1 MVRIRMQ
8 RLGRTHRPFY
18 RIAAAEKRV
27 KRDGKVLENLGW
39 YNPIEK
45 DPEKQ
50 IKLESERIKYW
61 LSVGAQPSDTM
72 MDILGNRDLLT
83 PKLKDAWLAKREAD
97 RNRVGCKVGLATAE
111 KAQTEIGELSSSD
124 DAEGVDLA
132 GYASTIS
139 EAVNEARA
147 AVSAADPKAADAA
160 KAKAEGALG
169 EAKSAIEKAQAAKK
183 AAEEA
188 EAKKKAEEEAAA
200 AAAAAETPAEEAAEG
215 GEGESSEEKSE

>member
-50 IKLESERIKYW
+50 LKLNAERIQYW

-72 MDILGNRDLLT
+72 MDILGNRELLT

-97 RNRVGCKVGLATAE
+97 RNRVGCKVALATAE
-111 KAQTEIGELSSSD
+111 KAQTEIGALASSS

-132 GYASTIS
+132 GYASSIS

-160 KAKAEGALG
+160 KAKADSALSSAKGAV
-169 EAKSAIEKAQAAKK
+169 EKAKADKQAA
-183 AAEEA
+183 AEA

-200 AAAAAETPAEEAAEG
+200 EAPAQGGQEEPAEG
-215 GEGESSEEKSE
+215 

>member
-50 IKLESERIKYW
+50 LKLESERIKYW

-72 MDILGNRDLLT
+72 MDILGRNDLLT
-83 PKLKDAWLAKREAD
+83 PKLKEKWEAKREAD

-111 KAQTEIGELSSSD
+111 KAQEQVGELSSGDS
-124 DAEGVDLA
+124 AEGVDLA

-160 KAKAEGALG
+160 KAKAEGALSD
-169 EAKSAIEKAQAAKK
+169 AKSAIEKAQAAKK

-188 EAKKKAEEEAAA
+188 EAKKKAEED
-200 AAAAAETPAEEAAEG
+200 AAAAAEAPAEESAEG
-215 GEGESSEEKSE
+215 GEDESSEEKSE

>member
-50 IKLESERIKYW
+50 LMLHEERIQYW

-72 MDILGNRDLLT
+72 MDILGNRELLT

-132 GYASTIS
+132 GYASSIS

-160 KAKAEGALG
+160 KAKAEGALS
-169 EAKSAIEKAQAAKK
+169 EAKGAVDKATNEKK
-183 AAEEA
+183 AAAEAEAAA

-200 AAAAAETPAEEAAEG
+200 AAEAPAEEVAAE
-215 GEGESSEEKSE
+215 EEKPAEG

>member
-50 IKLESERIKYW
+50 IKLEAERIKYW
-61 LSVGAQPSDTM
+61 LSVGAQPSETV
-72 MDILGNRDLLT
+72 MDILGKQDLLT
-83 PKLKDAWLAKREAD
+83 PKLKEKWEAKREAD

-111 KAQTEIGELSSSD
+111 KAQTEIGEMAGSD

-132 GYASTIS
+132 GYASAIS
-139 EAVNEARA
+139 EAVNEAKA

-160 KAKAEGALG
+160 KAKAESALG
-169 EAKSAIEKAQAAKK
+169 EAKGAIEKAQAAKK

-200 AAAAAETPAEEAAEG
+200 AAEAPAEEG
-215 GEGESSEEKSE
+215 GESEEKPAEG

>member
-50 IKLESERIKYW
+50 LMLHEERIQYW

-72 MDILGNRDLLT
+72 MDILGNRELLT

-97 RNRVGCKVGLATAE
+97 RNRVSCKVAVSSGE
-111 KAQTEIGELSSSD
+111 KALAAVGEL
-124 DAEGVDLA
+124 DADGVDLA
-132 GYASTIS
+132 GFTATI
-139 EAVNEARA
+139 NEALKEA
-147 AVSAADPKAADAA
+147 KEAVSAADPKAADAA
-160 KAKAEGALG
+160 KAKSDGALAD
-169 EAKSAIEKAQAAKK
+169 AKSAVEKAQAEKK
-183 AAEEA
+183 AAEEAEAAA

-200 AAAAAETPAEEAAEG
+200 AAEAPAEEAPAAEEKPAEG
-215 GEGESSEEKSE
+215 

>member
-1 MVRIRMQ
+1 MQ

-50 IKLESERIKYW
+50 LKLEAERIKYW

-72 MDILGNRDLLT
+72 MDILGKQELLT
-83 PKLKDAWLAKREAD
+83 PKLKEKWLAKREAD
-97 RNRVGCKVGLATAE
+97 RNRVACKVAVTTAE
-111 KAQTEIGELSSSD
+111 KAAEAIGEIPGAD
-124 DAEGVDLA
+124 DVDLA
-132 GYASTIS
+132 GFTATIG
-139 EAVNEARA
+139 EALKEAKA

-160 KAKAEGALG
+160 KAKADGALSD
-169 EAKSAIEKAQAAKK
+169 AKAAVEKAVADKK

-188 EAKKKAEEEAAA
+188 EAKAAAEAEAAA
-200 AAAAAETPAEEAAEG
+200 AEEAPVEDGGEEKPAEG
-215 GEGESSEEKSE
+215 

>member
-1 MVRIRMQ
+1 VVRIRMQ

-39 YNPIEK
+39 YNPVEK

-50 IKLESERIKYW
+50 LKLESERIKYW
-61 LSVGAQPSDTM
+61 LSVGAQPSDTV
-72 MDILGNRDLLT
+72 MDILGRNDLLT
-83 PKLKDAWLAKREAD
+83 PKLKDKWEAKREAD

-111 KAQTEIGELSSSD
+111 KAQEQIAELAGSD

-139 EAVNEARA
+139 ESVNEAKA

-169 EAKSAIEKAQAAKK
+169 DAKAAVDKAVAEKK

-200 AAAAAETPAEEAAEG
+200 AA
-215 GEGESSEEKSE
+215 SSEESAEASEGEEKPAEG

>member
-27 KRDGKVLENLGW
+27 KRNGKVLENLGW
-39 YNPIEK
+39 YNPVEK

-50 IKLESERIKYW
+50 LKLEAERIKYW
-61 LSVGAQPSDTM
+61 LSVGAQPSDTV
-72 MDILGNRDLLT
+72 MDILGKQELLT
-83 PKLKDAWLAKREAD
+83 PKLKEKWEAKREAD

-111 KAQTEIGELSSSD
+111 KAQEQIGELSSSD
-124 DAEGVDLA
+124 EAEGVDLA
-132 GYASTIS
+132 GYASAIS

-160 KAKAEGALG
+160 KAKAESALSDARRAV
-169 EAKSAIEKAQAAKK
+169 EEAQAAKK

-188 EAKKKAEEEAAA
+188 QAKKKAEEEAAA
-200 AAAAAETPAEEAAEG
+200 AAEAPAEESSEGGQGEEKPAEG
-215 GEGESSEEKSE
+215 

>member
-1 MVRIRMQ
+1 VVRIRMQ

-39 YNPIEK
+39 YNPVEK

-50 IKLESERIKYW
+50 LKLESERIKYW

-72 MDILGNRDLLT
+72 MDILGRNDLLT
-83 PKLKDAWLAKREAD
+83 PKLKEKWEAKREAD

-111 KAQTEIGELSSSD
+111 KAQEQIGELSSSD

-132 GYASTIS
+132 GYASSIS

-160 KAKAEGALG
+160 KAKAEGALT
-169 EAKSAIEKAQAAKK
+169 EAKSAIEQAQAAKK
-183 AAEEA
+183 AAAEAEAAA

-200 AAAAAETPAEEAAEG
+200 AEAPAEESAEG
-215 GEGESSEEKSE
+215 GEEKSE

>member
-50 IKLESERIKYW
+50 LKLEAERIKYW

-72 MDILGNRDLLT
+72 MDILGKQELLT
-83 PKLKDAWLAKREAD
+83 PKLKEKWLAKREAD
-97 RNRVGCKVGLATAE
+97 RNRVACKVAVTTAE
-111 KAQTEIGELSSSD
+111 KAAEAIGEIPGAD
-124 DAEGVDLA
+124 DVEVDLA
-132 GYASTIS
+132 GFTATIG
-139 EAVNEARA
+139 EALKEAKA

-160 KAKAEGALG
+160 KAKADGALND
-169 EAKSAIEKAQAAKK
+169 AKSAVEKAVADKK

-188 EAKKKAEEEAAA
+188 EAKAAAEAEAAA
-200 AAAAAETPAEEAAEG
+200 AEEAPAEDG
-215 GEGESSEEKSE
+215 GEEKPTEG

>member
-1 MVRIRMQ
+1 VVRIRMQ

-27 KRDGKVLENLGW
+27 KRNGKVLENLGW
-39 YNPIEK
+39 YNPVEK

-50 IKLESERIKYW
+50 LKLEAERIKYW
-61 LSVGAQPSDTM
+61 LSVGAQPSDTV
-72 MDILGNRDLLT
+72 MDILGKQELLT
-83 PKLKDAWLAKREAD
+83 PKLKEKWEAKREAD

-111 KAQTEIGELSSSD
+111 KAQEQIGELSSSD
-124 DAEGVDLA
+124 EAEGVDLA
-132 GYASTIS
+132 GYASAIS

-160 KAKAEGALG
+160 KAKAESALSDARRAV
-169 EAKSAIEKAQAAKK
+169 EEAQAAKK

-188 EAKKKAEEEAAA
+188 QAKKKAEEEAAA
-200 AAAAAETPAEEAAEG
+200 AAEAPAEESSEGGQGEEKPAEG
-215 GEGESSEEKSE
+215 

>member
-50 IKLESERIKYW
+50 LKLESERIKYW
-61 LSVGAQPSDTM
+61 LSVGAQPSDTV
-72 MDILGNRDLLT
+72 MDILGKQDLLT
-83 PKLKDAWLAKREAD
+83 PKLKEKWEAKREAD
-97 RNRVGCKVGLATAE
+97 RNRVSCKVAVSSTE
-111 KAQTEIGELSSSD
+111 KAQASLSTIPGLAD
-124 DAEGVDLA
+124 VDVDTA
-132 GYASTIS
+132 GYGATIA
-139 EAVNEARA
+139 EAVKEAKA
-147 AVSAADPKAADAA
+147 AVAAADPKAADAA
-160 KAKAEGALG
+160 KAKAEGAFND
-169 EAKSAIEKAQAAKK
+169 AKSAVDKALAEKK
-183 AAEEA
+183 AAQEAEAAA

-200 AAAAAETPAEEAAEG
+200 AAAAPAEG
-215 GEGESSEEKSE
+215 GEGEEKPAEG

>member
-50 IKLESERIKYW
+50 LKLHAERIQYW
-61 LSVGAQPSDTM
+61 LSVGAQPSDTV
-72 MDILGNRDLLT
+72 MDILGKQELLT
-83 PKLKDAWLAKREAD
+83 PKLKEKWEAKREAD

-111 KAQTEIGELSSSD
+111 KAQTEIGELAGSD

-132 GYASTIS
+132 GYASSIS

-160 KAKAEGALG
+160 KAKAESALSDAKGAVDK
-169 EAKSAIEKAQAAKK
+169 AKAEKK

-200 AAAAAETPAEEAAEG
+200 AAEAPAEESSEG
-215 GEGESSEEKSE
+215 GEEKSE

>member
-1 MVRIRMQ
+1 MQ

-50 IKLESERIKYW
+50 LKLNAERIQYW
-61 LSVGAQPSDTM
+61 LGVGAQPSDTV
-72 MDILGNRDLLT
+72 MDILGKQDLLT
-83 PKLKDAWLAKREAD
+83 PKLKEKWESKREAD
-97 RNRVGCKVGLATAE
+97 RNRVSCKVAVSTAE
-111 KAQTEIGELSSSD
+111 KAQAEVGKLNADGVDMAGYTATIGEALK
-124 DAEGVDLA
+124 
-132 GYASTIS
+132 
-139 EAVNEARA
+139 EAKA

-160 KAKAEGALG
+160 RSKAEGALND
-169 EAKSAIEKAQAAKK
+169 AKSAVEKAQAQKK

-188 EAKKKAEEEAAA
+188 EARKKAEEEAASA
-200 AAAAAETPAEEAAEG
+200 AAAPAEG
-215 GEGESSEEKSE
+215 GEGEEKPAEG

>member
-50 IKLESERIKYW
+50 LKLNDDRIKYW

-72 MDILGNRDLLT
+72 MDILGNRELLT

-111 KAQTEIGELSSSD
+111 KAQAEIGELSSSD

-132 GYASTIS
+132 GYASSIS

-160 KAKAEGALG
+160 KAKAESALS
-169 EAKSAIEKAQAAKK
+169 EAKGAVDKAKADKK
-183 AAEEA
+183 AAAEAEAEA

-200 AAAAAETPAEEAAEG
+200 AAEAPAEEAPAAEEKPAEG
-215 GEGESSEEKSE
+215 

>member
-50 IKLESERIKYW
+50 LKLNDERIKYW
-61 LSVGAQPSDTM
+61 LGVGAQPSDTM
-72 MDILGNRDLLT
+72 MDILGNRELLT

-111 KAQTEIGELSSSD
+111 KAQTEIGEMAGSD

-160 KAKAEGALG
+160 KAKAESALTDAKGAVDK
-169 EAKSAIEKAQAAKK
+169 AKADKK

-200 AAAAAETPAEEAAEG
+200 AAAEAPAEETPAEEEKPAEG
-215 GEGESSEEKSE
+215 

>member
-39 YNPIEK
+39 YNPVEK

-50 IKLESERIKYW
+50 LKLESERIKYW
-61 LSVGAQPSDTM
+61 LSVGAQPSDTV
-72 MDILGNRDLLT
+72 MDILGRNDLLT
-83 PKLKDAWLAKREAD
+83 PKLKDKWEAKREAD

-111 KAQTEIGELSSSD
+111 KAQEQIAELAGSD

-139 EAVNEARA
+139 ESVNEAKA

-169 EAKSAIEKAQAAKK
+169 DAKAAVDKAVAEKK

-200 AAAAAETPAEEAAEG
+200 AA
-215 GEGESSEEKSE
+215 SSEESAEASEGEEKPAEG

>member
-39 YNPIEK
+39 YNPVEK

-50 IKLESERIKYW
+50 LKLEAERIKYW
-61 LSVGAQPSDTM
+61 LSVGAQPSDTV
-72 MDILGNRDLLT
+72 MDILGKQDLLT
-83 PKLKDAWLAKREAD
+83 PKLKEKWESKREAD
-97 RNRVGCKVGLATAE
+97 RNRVSCKVAVTTAE
-111 KAQTEIGELSSSD
+111 KAQADINDIPGLAD
-124 DAEGVDLA
+124 VDVDTA
-132 GYASTIS
+132 GYSATIA
-139 EAVNEARA
+139 EALKEAKA
-147 AVSAADPKAADAA
+147 AVAAADPKAADAA
-160 KAKAEGALG
+160 KAKAEGAFND
-169 EAKSAIEKAQAAKK
+169 AKSAVDKAVAEKK

-200 AAAAAETPAEEAAEG
+200 AAAAPAES
-215 GEGESSEEKSE
+215 GEGEEKSE

>member
-50 IKLESERIKYW
+50 LKLNAERIQYW
-61 LSVGAQPSDTM
+61 LGVGAQPSDTV
-72 MDILGNRDLLT
+72 MDILGKQDLLT
-83 PKLKDAWLAKREAD
+83 PKLKEKWESKREAD
-97 RNRVGCKVGLATAE
+97 RNRVSCKVAVSSAE
-111 KAQTEIGELSSSD
+111 KAQAEVGAL
-124 DAEGVDLA
+124 DADGVDLA
-132 GYASTIS
+132 GYTATIG
-139 EAVNEARA
+139 EALKEAKA

-160 KAKAEGALG
+160 RAKATGALSD
-169 EAKSAIEKAQAAKK
+169 AKAAVEKAQAEKK

-200 AAAAAETPAEEAAEG
+200 AAEAPAAEEEKPAEG
-215 GEGESSEEKSE
+215 

>member
-1 MVRIRMQ
+1 VVRIRMQ

-50 IKLESERIKYW
+50 LKLNEERIKYW

-72 MDILGNRDLLT
+72 MDILGNQELLT

-111 KAQTEIGELSSSD
+111 KAQTEIGELAGSD
-124 DAEGVDLA
+124 AAEGVDLA
-132 GYASTIS
+132 GFASSIS

-160 KAKAEGALG
+160 KAKAEGALSD
-169 EAKSAIEKAQAAKK
+169 AKGAVEKAQAEKK

-188 EAKKKAEEEAAA
+188 EAKAKAEEEAAA
-200 AAAAAETPAEEAAEG
+200 AAAEAPTDGGEGEETPAEG
-215 GEGESSEEKSE
+215 

>member
-39 YNPIEK
+39 YNPVEK

-50 IKLESERIKYW
+50 LKLEAERIKYW
-61 LSVGAQPSDTM
+61 LSVGAQPSDTV
-72 MDILGNRDLLT
+72 MDILGKQDLLT
-83 PKLKDAWLAKREAD
+83 PKLKDKWEAKREAD

-111 KAQTEIGELSSSD
+111 KAQTEIGELASSD

-139 EAVNEARA
+139 EAVNEAKA
-147 AVSAADPKAADAA
+147 AVSAADPTAADAA
-160 KAKAEGALG
+160 KAKAESALSD
-169 EAKSAIEKAQAAKK
+169 AKKSVQDAQVAKK

-200 AAAAAETPAEEAAEG
+200 AAEAPAEESSEG
-215 GEGESSEEKSE
+215 GEEKSE

>member
-50 IKLESERIKYW
+50 LKLNDERIKYW
-61 LSVGAQPSDTM
+61 LGVGAQPSDTM
-72 MDILGNRDLLT
+72 MDILGNRELLT

-111 KAQTEIGELSSSD
+111 KAQTEIGELAGSD

-139 EAVNEARA
+139 ESVNEARA

-160 KAKAEGALG
+160 KAKAESALTDAKGAVDK
-169 EAKSAIEKAQAAKK
+169 AKADKK
-183 AAEEA
+183 AAADA

-200 AAAAAETPAEEAAEG
+200 AAAEAPAEEAAESG
-215 GEGESSEEKSE
+215 EEKPAED

>member
-50 IKLESERIKYW
+50 LHLNAERIQYW
-61 LSVGAQPSDTM
+61 LGVGAQPSDTV
-72 MDILGNRDLLT
+72 MDLLGKQDLLT
-83 PKLKDAWLAKREAD
+83 PKLKDAWQAKREAD
-97 RNRVGCKVGLATAE
+97 RNRVSCKVAVSSAE
-111 KAQTEIGELSSSD
+111 KALVEIGKIPGAGDS
-124 DAEGVDLA
+124 GVDLA
-132 GYASTIS
+132 GYTATIG
-139 EAVNEARA
+139 EALKEAKA

-160 KAKAEGALG
+160 KAKSDGALSD
-169 EAKSAIEKAQAAKK
+169 AKSAVEKAVAEKKK
-183 AAEEA
+183 ADEA
-188 EAKKKAEEEAAA
+188 AAAKKAEEEAAA
-200 AAAAAETPAEEAAEG
+200 AAAAAAEAPAEEEKPAEG
-215 GEGESSEEKSE
+215 

>member
-1 MVRIRMQ
+1 MQ

-39 YNPIEK
+39 YNPVEK

-50 IKLESERIKYW
+50 LKLHAERIQYW
-61 LSVGAQPSDTM
+61 LSVGAQPSDTV
-72 MDILGNRDLLT
+72 MDILGKQDLLT

-97 RNRVGCKVGLATAE
+97 RNRVGCKVAVSTAE
-111 KAQTEIGELSSSD
+111 KAQAEIGKLSAD
-124 DAEGVDLA
+124 GVDLA
-132 GYASTIS
+132 GYTATI
-139 EAVNEARA
+139 NEALTEAKA

-160 KAKAEGALG
+160 KAKADSALSSAKGAV
-169 EAKSAIEKAQAAKK
+169 EKAKAEKQ

-188 EAKKKAEEEAAA
+188 EAAAEAKRKAEEEAAA
-200 AAAAAETPAEEAAEG
+200 AAATPAEG
-215 GEGESSEEKSE
+215 GEGEEKPAEG

>member
-39 YNPIEK
+39 YNPVEK

-50 IKLESERIKYW
+50 LMLHSDRIRYW
-61 LSVGAQPSDTM
+61 LSVGAQPSDTV
-72 MDILGNRDLLT
+72 MDILGKQDLLT

-97 RNRVGCKVGLATAE
+97 RNRVSCKVAVSTAE
-111 KAQTEIGELSSSD
+111 KAQAGLTSIPGLAD
-124 DAEGVDLA
+124 VDVDMAPFAATIAEALK
-132 GYASTIS
+132 
-139 EAVNEARA
+139 EAKA
-147 AVSAADPKAADAA
+147 AVATADPKAADSAR
-160 KAKAEGALG
+160 AKAEGALRAAS
-169 EAKSAIEKAQAAKK
+169 EAVETARVEKQKAQEAEAARK

-188 EAKKKAEEEAAA
+188 AQAAA
-200 AAAAAETPAEEAAEG
+200 APETTDASAGA
-215 GEGESSEEKSE
+215 SQA

>member
-39 YNPIEK
+39 YNPVEK

-50 IKLESERIKYW
+50 LKLESERIKYW

-72 MDILGNRDLLT
+72 MDILGRNELLT
-83 PKLKDAWLAKREAD
+83 PKLKEKWEAKREAD

-111 KAQTEIGELSSSD
+111 KAQEQIGELSSGD

-160 KAKAEGALG
+160 KAKAEGALAD
-169 EAKSAIEKAQAAKK
+169 AKGAIENAQAAKK

-200 AAAAAETPAEEAAEG
+200 AAAEAPAEEAAEG
-215 GEGESSEEKSE
+215 GEGESSE